1 MEKLERVEVGSAMAD
16 STAARAAVA
25 VISLDSDRIGI
36 LPAVLHTAEAK
47 AQEGSAQSAI
57 GLTPW
62 ARGGWNGGCTSIQ
75 LRDAV
80 ADPVDL
86 AQAWNSNLDQSS
98 TAAGPRALEAQEAL
112 KA

>member
-1 MEKLERVEVGSAMAD
+1 MAD

-25 VISLDSDRIGI
+25 ISSLDSDQIGI
-36 LPAVLHTAEAK
+36 LPAVLHTAKAK
-47 AQEGSAQSAI
+47 ALEGSAQSAI
-57 GLTPW
+57 GLTLW

-75 LRDAV
+75 PRGAA

-86 AQAWNSNLDQSS
+86 DQAWNSNLDRSS
-98 TAAGPRALEAQEAL
+98 TAAGPRAPEAQEAL